1 MEIQLKY
8 KVYNYF
14 NLSVRVITQ
23 FINYFFD
30 LTSKLIL
37 YFLYFSKILKIIN
50 HVAVTIFK
58 IIRIIEFNFF
68 TISIENYILKMFY
81 TFSLF

>member
-37 YFLYFSKILKIIN
+37 YFLYYSKILKIIN